1 MIQTG
6 GGGSAGAVVASRL
19 SEVAHWSVLLLEA
32 GPDENEVT
40 DVPSLAAWLQ
50 LSKFDWQ
57 YKTEPTG
64 GGSAGAVVASRL
76 SEVAHWSILLLEAGP
91 DENEVTDVPSLAVIL
106 SAGTIGS
113 PQILMISGIGPKD
126 HLQDMGIPV
135 IHDLRVG
142 DNLQDHVG
150 MAGLTFLVDKPVS
163 IVQNRLQRLLK
174 VKLSD
179 SPRSLGLSEDVWRKK
194 LPTSRLTDD
203 LKTQFTLYF
212 SLQVNNA
219 RPFRQFNSRLHT
231 RPIPGCAKYRFNT
244 DAYWECAIR
253 HFSMTIYHPV
263 GTCKMGPET
272 DSEAVVDPR
281 LRVHGIGNLRVIDAS
296 IMPTIVSGNT
306 NAPTIMIGEK
316 GADLIKQDWLINI
329 IMHFP
334 SR

>member
-1 MIQTG
+1 MVIIININNHIFLCSRIIPATFNKKRNKQIIPATFNKKRNKQLTKSC
-6 GGGSAGAVVASRL
+6 GGSAGAVVASRL

-163 IVQNRLQRLLK
+163 IVQNRLQ
-174 VKLSD
+174 
-179 SPRSLGLSEDVWRKK
+179 
-194 LPTSRLTDD
+194 
-203 LKTQFTLYF
+203 
-212 SLQVNNA
+212 VNNA